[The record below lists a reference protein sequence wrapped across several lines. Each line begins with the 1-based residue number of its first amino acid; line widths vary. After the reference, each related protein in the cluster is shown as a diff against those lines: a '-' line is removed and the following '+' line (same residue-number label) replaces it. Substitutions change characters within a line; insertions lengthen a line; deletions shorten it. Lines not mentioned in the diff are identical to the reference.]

1 MGLKKKYREERKTKV
16 QELLLRYRIREEGK
30 KNLKK
35 KERKRTKK
43 TVASQSERET
53 TVLIL

>member
-1 MGLKKKYREERKTKV
+1 M

-30 KNLKK
+30 KLEKK
-35 KERKRTKK
+35 KRKRTKK